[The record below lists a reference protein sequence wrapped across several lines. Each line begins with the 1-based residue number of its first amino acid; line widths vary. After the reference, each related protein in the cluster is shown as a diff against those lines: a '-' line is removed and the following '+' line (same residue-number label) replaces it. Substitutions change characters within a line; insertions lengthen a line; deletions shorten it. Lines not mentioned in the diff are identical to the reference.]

1 MPSTHANGKI
11 CYLQIPTDDIARSA
25 EFYKRVFGW
34 NVRKR
39 NDGSTAFDDGMG
51 EVSGEWVLK
60 RKPEPAGLFVYIMVD
75 SVEGTMKL
83 VVENGGEIVHPIGA
97 DPGEITAHFRDPA
110 GNVLGLYQEPGQKRA
125 SRPEA

>member
-1 MPSTHANGKI
+1 MPPTRANGKI

-25 EFYKRVFGW
+25 EFYKRVLGW

-51 EVSGEWVLK
+51 EVSGEWVLR

-75 SVEGTMKL
+75 SVEAAMKL
-83 VVENGGEIVHPIGA
+83 VVENGGEIVHPVGV

-110 GNVLGLYQEPGQKRA
+110 GNVLGLYQEPGQKPA
-125 SRPEA
+125 SHPEA